1 MTVPKIKLEGITKS
15 FGDNHVL
22 KGVQELSATTFST
35 TSDIKDVRQIANK
48 ITMIY
53 DGKIIWCD
61 PTADVNNSG
70 NEYLDQFIHNRAEG
84 PIKMAITSV

>member
-53 DGKIIWCD
+53 DSKIIWCG

>member
-1 MTVPKIKLEGITKS
+1 
-15 FGDNHVL
+15 
-22 KGVQELSATTFST
+22 
-35 TSDIKDVRQIANK
+35 
-48 ITMIY
+48 MIY
-53 DGKIIWCD
+53 DSKIIWCG